1 MMRGRVGAGQMY
13 VALRDA
19 DRASGANPPLVLL
32 HGFTGSSTSWQSVA
46 GWLGR
51 ERRLVMPDLLGHGRS
66 DAPSNPAPY
75 ALECQVVD
83 LLALLDELALER
95 VCLLGYSMGGRI
107 ALRLA
112 LAAPDRVSA
121 LVLESASPGI
131 VDPAERAAR
140 QNADE
145 ALADSLQRQGLETFI
160 DRWERQ
166 PLFASQQR
174 LPATTRAALRA
185 QRARSSVAGLSASLR
200 GAGAAAAEPVWSRL
214 SLLPV
219 PTLVIAGDLDR
230 KYVGISR
237 AMARV
242 IPHCQLE
249 IVPETGHAVHLERP
263 EYWTEIVL
271 SFLEE
276 CN

>member
-1 MMRGRVGAGQMY
+1 MY

-19 DRASGANPPLVLL
+19 DRPLGGKPPLVLL
-32 HGFTGSSTSWQSVA
+32 HGFTGSSASWQPVA
-46 GWLGR
+46 GRLGR
-51 ERRLVMPDLLGHGRS
+51 ERTLVMPDLLGHGRS
-66 DAPSNPAPY
+66 DAPSDPARY
-75 ALECQVVD
+75 ALECQVAGLV
-83 LLALLDELALER
+83 ALLDELALER

-112 LAAPDRVSA
+112 LAAAWNRLAGPDRVSA
-121 LVLESASPGI
+121 LVLESTSPGI

-140 QNADE
+140 RNADE
-145 ALADSLQRQGLETFI
+145 ALADSLQRQGLDAFI
-160 DRWERQ
+160 DHWERQ

-185 QRARSSVAGLSASLR
+185 QRAGGSVEGLAASLR
-200 GAGAAAAEPVWSRL
+200 GAGAAAAEPVWSWL
-214 SLLPV
+214 ASLPV

-230 KYVGISR
+230 KYVEISR
-237 AMARV
+237 AMARA
-242 IPHCQLE
+242 IPHCRLE
-249 IVPETGHAVHLERP
+249 IVPEAGHAVHLERP
-263 EYWTEIVL
+263 ECWTEIVL